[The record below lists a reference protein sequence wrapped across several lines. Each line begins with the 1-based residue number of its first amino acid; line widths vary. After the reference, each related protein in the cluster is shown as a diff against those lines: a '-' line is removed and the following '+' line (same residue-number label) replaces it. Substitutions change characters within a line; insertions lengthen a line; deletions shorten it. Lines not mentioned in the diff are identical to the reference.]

1 MIRRF
6 LTFCLLS
13 LGIIC
18 PLGAQESM
26 VITTEDPVAIKE
38 KGFLITP
45 PKGWELHRKSQGSS
59 LLFQVPH
66 SKEMIYQRTIQVMS
80 FDGYQFMDEI
90 TANEFG
96 KIITE
101 KFSSSSSAVQD
112 YRLRSH
118 LPVDM
123 ADGTQGILYY
133 TEFSIDNVP
142 LMQLHILI
150 SSATHHFLMSFTDLA
165 EHFEQ
170 SDSIILETAFNSM
183 TSATL
188 DSRPPTRFNY
198 PIFIGV
204 TLSVFIIFIVGF
216 RWRKSRRVVL
226 MGEEF
231 EDYDHITVE
240 DELESSKPPKSEEF
254 HLNKAD

>member
-1 MIRRF
+1 MIRNF
-6 LTFCLLS
+6 VIFCFFS
-13 LGIIC
+13 LWIFS
-18 PLGAQESM
+18 PLGANESI
-26 VITTEDPVAIKE
+26 VITTDEPVAIKE

-45 PKGWELHRKSQGSS
+45 PKGWEIHRKSQGSS

-66 SKEMIYQRTIQVMS
+66 SPEMIYQRTIQVMS

-96 KIITE
+96 KIITD
-101 KFSSSSSAVQD
+101 KFSSSSSAIQD

-123 ADGTQGILYY
+123 KDGTQGILYY

-142 LMQLHILI
+142 LMQLHILV
-150 SSATHHFLMSFTDLA
+150 SSASYHFLMSFTDLA

-170 SDSIILETAFNSM
+170 SDSVILETAFNAM

-198 PIFIGV
+198 PIIIGV
-204 TLSVFIIFIVGF
+204 GLGTFLLFVLGF
-216 RWRKSRRVVL
+216 RWRKSRRVVML
-226 MGEEF
+226 GEEF
-231 EDYDHITVE
+231 EDYDHITVD
-240 DELESSKPPKSEEF
+240 DEIENSKPPKSEEF